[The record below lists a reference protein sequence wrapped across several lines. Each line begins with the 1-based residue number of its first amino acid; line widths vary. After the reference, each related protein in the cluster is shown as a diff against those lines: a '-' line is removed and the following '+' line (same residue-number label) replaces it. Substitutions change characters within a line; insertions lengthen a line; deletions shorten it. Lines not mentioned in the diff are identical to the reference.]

1 MLTKV
6 FTNIEVQGCVCA
18 TWEKR
23 GTMRTPVDLARF
35 DDAPHKGL
43 NPKLVPPHSPVE
55 SLTYLHTH
63 A

>member
-1 MLTKV
+1 MRAVTKGG
-6 FTNIEVQGCVCA
+6 F
-18 TWEKR
+18 R
-23 GTMRTPVDLARF
+23 RTPAVLARF

>member
-6 FTNIEVQGCVCA
+6 LTKTEIQGCVCA
-18 TWEKR
+18 AWEKSR
-23 GTMRTPVDLARF
+23 SMRTPVDLTRF